1 MYRCLERKK
10 QKRLN
15 KKMLKGW
22 NINVE
27 GKYKKLKKYLMD
39 KIDILEKMRE
49 IAAISDPDRLEKLD
63 MEWNLRNMVAAEGIK
78 RKQIARDR
86 FINEGD
92 ENNTR
97 YFQLI
102 AKGKKKKS

>member
-1 MYRCLERKK
+1 MFGKEKTK
-10 QKRLN
+10 KRLE
-15 KKMLKGW
+15 KMLKGW

-49 IAAISDPDRLEKLD
+49 IAGISDSERLEKLD
-63 MEWNLRNMVAAEGIK
+63 MEWNLRNMVAEEGIK

-92 ENNTR
+92 ENTR
-97 YFQLI
+97 YFHLI